1 LVGAPAGCA
10 RLADDPARKCTRR
23 YDIPTVVGDV
33 GRRLLESVALDSRS
47 FVLAVIVGS
56 ALLGILLMREIELI
70 RHPGSEHEVQ
80 RLDGAIVGLCIAVGT
95 IVLAR
100 ALAIL
105 L

>member
-1 LVGAPAGCA
+1 M
-10 RLADDPARKCTRR
+10 
-23 YDIPTVVGDV
+23 VGDV
-33 GRRLLESVALDSRS
+33 GRRLIESLPLNSRS
-47 FVLAVIVGS
+47 FALAVIVGGV
-56 ALLGILLMREIELI
+56 LLGLLLLREIELI
-70 RHPGSEHEVQ
+70 RHPGSEHQVQ